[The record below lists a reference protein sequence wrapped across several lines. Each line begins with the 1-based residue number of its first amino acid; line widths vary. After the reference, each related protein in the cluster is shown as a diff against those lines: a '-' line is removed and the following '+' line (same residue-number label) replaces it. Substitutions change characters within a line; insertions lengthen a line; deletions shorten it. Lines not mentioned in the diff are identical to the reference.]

1 MTNVKGLGASLG
13 VAIGSSFVYEN
24 EIDFDIEATFSHK
37 EASKQLIDKFNS
49 QIIEF
54 RSKDRNDEADIL
66 DAYILILQDPEILG
80 QLNQHPEPAISE
92 VYDVFTSTAKMFESM
107 EDEYFKQRAEDIISV
122 GKHLVFNMQNIERE
136 VSLNDNTILIA
147 NDLTPADTSSME
159 LSKVNGIVL
168 KEGGLTS
175 HAVIVAKN
183 LGIPCVIGIKEQLDQ
198 ITNGKTISIDGSTGD
213 VTVSPSD
220 SQISAL
226 EQKQSKIEDLI
237 QNFTEEKYSNLGVEF
252 RVNIGSL
259 EEVNAFNHQFLNS
272 IGLFRSEFIYLDNST
287 IPTLEQ
293 QSKVLEEITKKFT
306 GTIVYRTLDIGGDK
320 QVDYLNLPIE
330 ENPFLGTRGIRLS
343 LVDCNKAS
351 LGNLDL
357 FESQVKSILT
367 SESLERIKIMFPMI
381 STIEDFIEAKAFVTK
396 IAKELN
402 VEAPPMGIMVE
413 TPASA
418 FIADKFSEIVDF
430 ISIGT
435 NDLTQYIMAA
445 DRGNS
450 NLGHYQDPLHP
461 AVLRAISNVIDC
473 SDKNNIEVSV
483 CGEMSSDPVAA
494 FALYVLGLKTFSM
507 APSAAPFVFDV
518 LNTHSKINKAP
529 IKETILSQKNADEI
543 RTAIQEIIS

>member
-24 EIDFDIEATFSHK
+24 EIDFDKQAVISHS
-37 EASKQLIDKFNS
+37 EASKQLIDKFNF
-49 QIIEF
+49 QINDF

-66 DAYILILQDPEILG
+66 DAYILILQDPEILD
-80 QLNQHPEPAISE
+80 QLNQNLDSSISE
-92 VYDVFTSTAKMFESM
+92 VYEVFTSTAKIFESM

-122 GKHLVFNMQNIERE
+122 GKHLVFNMQNIEKE
-136 VSLNDNTILIA
+136 ISLSDNTILIA
-147 NDLTPADTSSME
+147 KDLTPADTSSMD
-159 LSKVNGIVL
+159 LSKVCGIIL

-183 LGIPCVIGIKEQLDQ
+183 LGIPCVIGVKEQLDK
-198 ITNGKTISIDGSTGD
+198 ISNGESMTIDGSTGD
-213 VTVSPSD
+213 IVVSPSE

-226 EQKQSKIEDLI
+226 EQKQSKIENLI
-237 QNFTEEKYSNLGVEF
+237 QNFTEKKYKNLGVEF

-259 EEVNAFNHQFLNS
+259 EEINTFNHPFLNS

-287 IPTLEQ
+287 KPTLEQ
-293 QSKVLEEITKKFT
+293 QSSVLKEITQKFT

-320 QVDYLNLPIE
+320 QVDYLNLPVE
-330 ENPFLGTRGIRLS
+330 ENPFLGVRGIRL
-343 LVDCNKAS
+343 S

-357 FESQVKSILT
+357 FDSQVKSILT

-450 NLGHYQDPLHP
+450 NLGYYQDPLHP

-507 APSAAPFVFDV
+507 APSAAPFVFEI
-518 LNTHSKINKAP
+518 LNTHSKINKANV
-529 IKETILSQKNADEI
+529 KETILSQKNADEI
-543 RTAIQEIIS
+543 RTTIKDIIS

>member
-1 MTNVKGLGASLG
+1 MTNVNGLGASLG
-13 VAIGSSFVYEN
+13 VAIGTSFVYEN
-24 EIDFDIEATFSHK
+24 EIDFDKETILSHS
-37 EASKQLIDKFNS
+37 EASKKLIDKFNS
-49 QIIEF
+49 QINEF

-66 DAYILILQDPEILG
+66 DAYILILQDPEILKE
-80 QLNQHPEPAISE
+80 LNKNLKLEISE
-92 VYDVFTSTAKMFESM
+92 VFDVFTSTAKTFESM
-107 EDEYFKQRAEDIISV
+107 EDEYFKQRAEDIVSV
-122 GKHLVFNMQNIERE
+122 GKHLVFTMQNINME
-136 VSLNDNTILIA
+136 VAFSDNTILIA
-147 NDLTPADTSSME
+147 EDLTPADTSSMD
-159 LSKVNGIVL
+159 LSKVNGIIL

-183 LGIPCVIGIKEQLDQ
+183 LGIPCVIGIKEQLDN
-198 ITNGKTISIDGSTGD
+198 ITNGKSMSIDGSTGEI
-213 VTVSPSD
+213 VVSPSEK
-220 SQISAL
+220 QITTL
-226 EQKQSKIEDLI
+226 EQKQNKIEEI
-237 QNFTEEKYSNLGVEF
+237 IKNFTEKKYKNLGVEF

-259 EEVNAFNHQFLNS
+259 EEINAFTHPFLNS

-287 IPTLEQ
+287 NPTLEQ
-293 QSKVLEEITKKFT
+293 QSSVLKQITQKFN

-320 QVDYLNLPIE
+320 QVGYLNLPEE
-330 ENPFLGTRGIRLS
+330 ENPFLGVRGIRLS
-343 LVDCNKAS
+343 LR
-351 LGNLDL
+351 NLDL

-381 STIEDFIEAKAFVTK
+381 STVEDFKEAKAFVTK

-402 VEAPPMGIMVE
+402 VETPPIGIMVE

-473 SDKNNIEVSV
+473 SYKNNIEVSV

-494 FALYVLGLKTFSM
+494 FALFVLGLKTFSM

-518 LNTHSKINKAP
+518 LNTNSNINKT
-529 IKETILSQKNADEI
+529 IVKKTILSQNNADEI
-543 RTAIQEIIS
+543 RSTIQEFII